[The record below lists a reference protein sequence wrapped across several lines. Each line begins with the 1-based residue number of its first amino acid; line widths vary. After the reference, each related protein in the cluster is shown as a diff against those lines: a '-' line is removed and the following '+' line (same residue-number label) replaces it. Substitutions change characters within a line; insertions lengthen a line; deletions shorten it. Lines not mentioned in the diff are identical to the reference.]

1 MLVSFKSQT
10 AAYRTPGVF
19 FSLIELRMESQVA
32 AEAKESG
39 PAGARCSRESSEKTA
54 GQSEWDKKTFEQDYI
69 S

>member
-1 MLVSFKSQT
+1 
-10 AAYRTPGVF
+10 
-19 FSLIELRMESQVA
+19 MESQVA